1 MKSKVWTI
9 ALLTV
14 ATVGG
19 FSLPSKADEAT
30 VQQCSQDIV
39 ITGNDNYAE
48 QGCTQ
53 VNVNQHQGRRTR
65 RDNSARVQTGNQG
78 VDILGDGNSTYQNI
92 NQLNIEQQRERAARA
107 RRYYRR

>member
-14 ATVGG
+14 ASVGG

-39 ITGNDNYAE
+39 ITGNDNYAQ

-53 VNVNQHQGRRTR
+53 VNVQQRQGRRTR
-65 RDNSARVQTGNQG
+65 GSNVGRVQTGSQG
-78 VDILGDGNSTYQNI
+78 VDILGDGNETFQNI
-92 NQLNIEQQRERAARA
+92 NQINIEQQRERAERA
-107 RRYYRR
+107 RRRYRR